1 MQQPDYPERFQA
13 WPELMTTQDVA
24 DALGVSFDAA
34 SRVMAQPDFPL
45 VVPGLKRNRKV
56 NKHRFLTW
64 MRTGE

>member
-1 MQQPDYPERFQA
+1 MQQPDYPERFQT

-34 SRVMAQPDFPL
+34 SRVMSQTGFPL